1 MLPGVYKAAR
11 KDGTLYY
18 RCSITYQNKH
28 ISLGSFEKEETA
40 HLAYREADTLLHTP
54 SIQIDDYEDVS
65 PFLPF
70 DKWVVLIYFRDRGM
84 YIKTPVYLETSFF
97 LYFFAPGDY
106 LIFDND
112 DLFYFSTR
120 TISRRGGHLFVADY
134 GMQVNILSRF
144 GIRNHSVA
152 GRDYVFINGD
162 KRDFRYSNIQVIN
175 RFSGVRRMEN
185 NGSYYYETRIHV
197 KSEYLVGRYETEEEA
212 AVAYNKAASI
222 LITKGY
228 IKEYPV
234 NYIEYLTGTEYQ
246 SLYKHVSVSD
256 TIRNLKPLL

>member
-1 MLPGVYKAAR
+1 M
-11 KDGTLYY
+11 
-18 RCSITYQNKH
+18 Q
-28 ISLGSFEKEETA
+28 
-40 HLAYREADTLLHTP
+40 
-54 SIQIDDYEDVS
+54 
-65 PFLPF
+65 
-70 DKWVVLIYFRDRGM
+70 RGRH
-84 YIKTPVYLETSFF
+84 F
-97 LYFFAPGDY
+97 
-106 LIFDND
+106 
-112 DLFYFSTR
+112 
-120 TISRRGGHLFVADY
+120 FVADY